1 MIIAIDGPAGSGKS
15 TTAKKVAA
23 QLNLMHLDTGAMYRA
38 VALYILDQDIA
49 EFHLNNHNQITQILD
64 EIEIEFSNESNNIFL
79 NGRDVSVDIR
89 ENRVSE
95 FVSEVSAIS
104 LVRERMVLLQR
115 EIATG
120 NDVVLEGRDIGT
132 RVFPN
137 ADVKIFLN
145 ADINERGQR
154 RYKELMERGV
164 EITLESVIREIES
177 RDLKDSSREHSPLKK
192 AKDAIEIDSTSISTI
207 SSTITSVVS
216 SIVVGVADTSSN
228 SAASV
233 STISIASISSVI
245 SFTLSLLIN

>member
-38 VALYILDQDIA
+38 VALYILDQDLA
-49 EFHLNNHNQITQILD
+49 ESHLNNNNQITQILD

-79 NGRDVSVDIR
+79 NGKNVSVDIR

-120 NDVVLEGRDIGT
+120 NDVILEGRDIGT
-132 RVFPN
+132 RVFPK
-137 ADVKIFLN
+137 ADVKFFLN
-145 ADINERGQR
+145 ADVGERGKR
-154 RYKELMERGV
+154 RFKELMERG
-164 EITLESVIREIES
+164 EKITLESVIREIES
-177 RDLKDSSREHSPLKK
+177 RDLKDSSREHSPLQK
-192 AKDAIEIDSTSISTI
+192 AKDAIEIDTTKLSIDAQVNEI
-207 SSTITSVVS
+207 VS
-216 SIVVGVADTSSN
+216 
-228 SAASV
+228 
-233 STISIASISSVI
+233 
-245 SFTLSLLIN
+245 LIETNN

>member
-15 TTAKKVAA
+15 TTAKKVAG
-23 QLNLMHLDTGAMYRA
+23 QLNLMHLDTGSMYRA
-38 VALYILDQDIA
+38 VALYILDQDIVG
-49 EFHLNNHNQITQILD
+49 FHLNDHNQITQILD
-64 EIEIEFSNESNNIFL
+64 EIKIEFSNESNNIFL
-79 NGRDVSVDIR
+79 NGKDVSVDIR

-145 ADINERGQR
+145 ADVNERGQR
-154 RYKELMERGV
+154 RFKELMERGE

-177 RDLKDSSREHSPLKK
+177 RDLKDSSREHSPLEK
-192 AKDAIEIDSTSISTI
+192 AKDAVEIDTTKLSIDAQVNEI
-207 SSTITSVVS
+207 VS
-216 SIVVGVADTSSN
+216 
-228 SAASV
+228 
-233 STISIASISSVI
+233 
-245 SFTLSLLIN
+245 LIETNN

>member
-49 EFHLNNHNQITQILD
+49 GFNLDNYIQITQILD
-64 EIEIEFSNESNNIFL
+64 EIEIEFSNETNNIFL
-79 NGRDVSVDIR
+79 NGKNVSVEIR

-137 ADVKIFLN
+137 ADVKFFLN
-145 ADINERGQR
+145 ADVNERGQR
-154 RYKELMERGV
+154 RFKELMERGE
-164 EITLESVIREIES
+164 EITLESVIREIEL
-177 RDLKDSSREHSPLKK
+177 RDLKDSSREHSPLEK
-192 AKDAIEIDSTSISTI
+192 AKDAIEIDTTKLSIDAQVNEI
-207 SSTITSVVS
+207 VS
-216 SIVVGVADTSSN
+216 I
-228 SAASV
+228 
-233 STISIASISSVI
+233 IE
-245 SFTLSLLIN
+245 INN

>member
-15 TTAKKVAA
+15 TTAKKVAT

-49 EFHLNNHNQITQILD
+49 GFHLNNHNQITQILD

-132 RVFPN
+132 RVFPK

-145 ADINERGQR
+145 ADVNERGQR
-154 RYKELMERGV
+154 RFKELMERGE
-164 EITLESVIREIES
+164 EITLESVIREIEL
-177 RDLKDSSREHSPLKK
+177 RDLKDSSRKHSPLEK
-192 AKDAIEIDSTSISTI
+192 AKDAIEIDTTKLSIDAQVNEI
-207 SSTITSVVS
+207 VS
-216 SIVVGVADTSSN
+216 LIDTN
-228 SAASV
+228 
-233 STISIASISSVI
+233 
-245 SFTLSLLIN
+245 N

>member
-15 TTAKKVAA
+15 TTAKKIAA

-49 EFHLNNHNQITQILD
+49 ESHLNNPNQMTQILD

-79 NGRDVSVDIR
+79 NGKDVSVEIR

-115 EIATG
+115 EIAAG
-120 NDVVLEGRDIGT
+120 NNVVLEGRDIGT

-137 ADVKIFLN
+137 ADVKVYLN
-145 ADINERGQR
+145 ADVNERGQR
-154 RYKELMERGV
+154 RFKELMKQGE
-164 EITLESVIREIES
+164 EITLESVICDIEL
-177 RDLKDSSREHSPLKK
+177 RDLKDSSREHSPLEK
-192 AKDAIEIDSTSISTI
+192 AKDAIEIDTTKLSIDAQVNEI
-207 SSTITSVVS
+207 VS
-216 SIVVGVADTSSN
+216 
-228 SAASV
+228 
-233 STISIASISSVI
+233 
-245 SFTLSLLIN
+245 LIETNN